1 MKREFITELLPEI
14 DKDVLDKIMAEH
26 GKSMTAAQ
34 TEAADLKERLKTAQE
49 TLKSF
54 DGVDVNDLKGQIAK
68 LSGDLTAKDTEWQGK
83 LSEMQFSGALEKAIM
98 GAKAKNSKAVMALL
112 DVDALKA
119 SKNLD
124 ADIAT
129 ALESVKKDNDYLFDG
144 GQTITTARPHSAP
157 PSGLSGVEA
166 AFFARN
172 PALKTNE

>member
-1 MKREFITELLPEI
+1 MKREFITELLPDL

-26 GKSMTAAQ
+26 GKSVTAAQ
-34 TEAADLKERLKTAQE
+34 NEATTLKDTLKTAQE

-68 LSGDLTAKDTEWQGK
+68 LSGDLTAKDAEWQGK

-98 GAKAKNSKAVMALL
+98 GAKAKNTKAVMALL
-112 DVDALKA
+112 DMDTLKA

-144 GQTITTARPHSAP
+144 SSTTFTTRTDGPKGPVTTDTAKA
-157 PSGLSGVEA
+157 
-166 AFFARN
+166 N
-172 PALKTNE
+172 DALRSLLKGD

>member
-1 MKREFITELLPEI
+1 MKREFITELLPDL

-34 TEAADLKERLKTAQE
+34 TEAADLKERLKTAQG

-83 LSEMQFSGALEKAIM
+83 LSEMQFTGALEKAIM
-98 GAKAKNSKAVMALL
+98 GAKARDAKSVMAHL

-119 SKNLD
+119 SKNMD
-124 ADIAT
+124 ADIASS
-129 ALESVKKDNDYLFDG
+129 LEVLKKERDYLFDG
-144 GQTITTARPHSAP
+144 APITTAMPHSAP

-166 AFFARN
+166 AFYARN
-172 PALKTNE
+172 PALKSNE

>member
-14 DKDVLDKIMAEH
+14 DKEVLDKIMAEH

-54 DGVDVNDLKGQIAK
+54 EGVDVNDLKGQIAK
-68 LSGDLTAKDTEWQGK
+68 LSGDLTAKDAEWQGK
-83 LSEMQFSGALEKAIM
+83 LSEMQFTGALEKAIM
-98 GAKAKNSKAVMALL
+98 GAKAKNTKAVMALL
-112 DVDALKA
+112 DMDTLKA

-144 GQTITTARPHSAP
+144 APITTARPHSAP
-157 PSGLSGVEA
+157 PAGLSGVEA

-172 PALKTNE
+172 PDLKTD

>member
-1 MKREFITELLPEI
+1 MKREFITELLPDL

-68 LSGDLTAKDTEWQGK
+68 LNGDLTAKDAEWQGK

-98 GAKAKNSKAVMALL
+98 GAKAKNTKAVMALL
-112 DVDALKA
+112 NVDTLKA

-129 ALESVKKDNDYLFDG
+129 ALESVKRDNDYLFDG
-144 GQTITTARPHSAP
+144 SSTTFTTRTDGPKGPVTTDTAKA
-157 PSGLSGVEA
+157 
-166 AFFARN
+166 N
-172 PALKTNE
+172 DALRSLLKGD